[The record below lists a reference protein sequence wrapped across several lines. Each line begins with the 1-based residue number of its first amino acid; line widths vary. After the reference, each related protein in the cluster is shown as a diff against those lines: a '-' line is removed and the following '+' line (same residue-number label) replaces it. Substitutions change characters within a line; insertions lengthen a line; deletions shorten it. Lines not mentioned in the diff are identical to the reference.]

1 MEQFLNML
9 SPLAFEWGK
18 QKRGAIKSLSNKGDC
33 YKDGTDETCTVY
45 ALSFIDRKA
54 LR

>member
-1 MEQFLNML
+1 ML

-33 YKDGTDETCTVY
+33 YKDGTDKTCTVY
-45 ALSFIDRKA
+45 SLSFIDRKA